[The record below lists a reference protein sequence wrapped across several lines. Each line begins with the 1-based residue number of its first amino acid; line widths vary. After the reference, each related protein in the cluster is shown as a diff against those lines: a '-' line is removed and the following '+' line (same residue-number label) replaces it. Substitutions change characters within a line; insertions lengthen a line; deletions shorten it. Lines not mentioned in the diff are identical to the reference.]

1 MKHVSRIVA
10 NERVSRRDSVL
21 ADQSKIFETI
31 CSVLGAYI
39 PEGTEITLDT
49 KIVADLEIDS
59 VDVFDLIM
67 EVEDAYDISIS
78 MELISNTHTV
88 GELVKVVDDLIGVD

>member
-1 MKHVSRIVA
+1 LTKQA
-10 NERVSRRDSVL
+10 
-21 ADQSKIFETI
+21 KIFETI
-31 CSVLGAYI
+31 CTVLAEYI
-39 PEGTEITLDT
+39 PEGTEITRDT

-78 MELISNTHTV
+78 MELISTTHTV
-88 GELVKVVDDLIGVD
+88 GELVKVVDDLIGAD

>member
-1 MKHVSRIVA
+1 MT
-10 NERVSRRDSVL
+10 
-21 ADQSKIFETI
+21 DQSKIFATI
-31 CSVLGAYI
+31 CNVLAEYI
-39 PEGTEITLDT
+39 PEGTEITNET

-78 MELISNTHTV
+78 MELISTTHTV
-88 GELVKVVDDLIGVD
+88 GELVNVVDDLIGAD

>member
-1 MKHVSRIVA
+1 LTNKEKIFSTICT
-10 NERVSRRDSVL
+10 VL
-21 ADQSKIFETI
+21 AE
-31 CSVLGAYI
+31 YI
-39 PEGTEITLDT
+39 PEGTAVSENTR
-49 KIVADLEIDS
+49 IVADLEIDS

-88 GELVKVVDDLIGVD
+88 GELVNVVDNLISAN

>member
-1 MKHVSRIVA
+1 MT
-10 NERVSRRDSVL
+10 
-21 ADQSKIFETI
+21 DQSKIFATI
-31 CSVLGAYI
+31 CKVLAEYI
-39 PEGTEITLDT
+39 PEGTEITHDT

-78 MELISNTHTV
+78 MELISTTHTV
-88 GELVKVVDDLIGVD
+88 GELVNVVDDLIGAN

>member
-1 MKHVSRIVA
+1 M
-10 NERVSRRDSVL
+10 VL
-21 ADQSKIFETI
+21 AE
-31 CSVLGAYI
+31 YI
-39 PEGTEITLDT
+39 PEGTEITDNT

-78 MELISNTHTV
+78 MELISTTHTV
-88 GELVKVVDDLIGVD
+88 GDLVNVVKDLNGAN

>member
-1 MKHVSRIVA
+1 MSDK
-10 NERVSRRDSVL
+10 
-21 ADQSKIFETI
+21 SKIFATI
-31 CSVLGAYI
+31 CTVLAEYI
-39 PEGTEITLDT
+39 PEGTEITGDT

-78 MELISNTHTV
+78 MELISTTHTV
-88 GELVKVVDDLIGVD
+88 GELVDVVDDLIGAD

>member
-1 MKHVSRIVA
+1 
-10 NERVSRRDSVL
+10 L
-21 ADQSKIFETI
+21 ADQKKIFATI
-31 CSVLGAYI
+31 CSVLAEYV
-39 PEGTEITLDT
+39 PEGTDVTLDT

-78 MELISNTHTV
+78 MELISTTHTV
-88 GELVKVVDDLIGVD
+88 GELVKVVDDLIGAN

>member
-1 MKHVSRIVA
+1 
-10 NERVSRRDSVL
+10 L
-21 ADQSKIFETI
+21 AEQSKIFETI
-31 CSVLGAYI
+31 CTVLAEYI
-39 PEGTEITLDT
+39 PEGTEITNET

-78 MELISNTHTV
+78 MELISTTHTV
-88 GELVKVVDDLIGVD
+88 GELVKVVDDLIGAN

>member
-1 MKHVSRIVA
+1 MA
-10 NERVSRRDSVL
+10 E
-21 ADQSKIFETI
+21 QSKIFETI
-31 CSVLGAYI
+31 CTVLAEYI
-39 PEGTEITLDT
+39 PEGTEITNET

-78 MELISNTHTV
+78 MELISTTHTV
-88 GELVKVVDDLIGVD
+88 GELVKVVDDLIGAN

>member
-1 MKHVSRIVA
+1 MSKT
-10 NERVSRRDSVL
+10 
-21 ADQSKIFETI
+21 SKIFETI
-31 CSVLGAYI
+31 CKVLAEYI
-39 PEGTEITLDT
+39 PEGTEITNDT

-78 MELISNTHTV
+78 MELISTTHTV
-88 GELVKVVDDLIGVD
+88 GELVNVVEGLSGAN

>member
-1 MKHVSRIVA
+1 MT
-10 NERVSRRDSVL
+10 
-21 ADQSKIFETI
+21 DQSKIFATI
-31 CSVLGAYI
+31 CNVLSEYI
-39 PEGTEITLDT
+39 PEGTEITNET

-78 MELISNTHTV
+78 MELISTTHTV
-88 GELVKVVDDLIGVD
+88 GELVNVVDDLIGAN

>member
-1 MKHVSRIVA
+1 MAEHS
-10 NERVSRRDSVL
+10 E
-21 ADQSKIFETI
+21 IFATI
-31 CSVLGAYI
+31 CSVLDEYV

-59 VDVFDLIM
+59 VNVFDLIM

-88 GELVKVVDDLIGVD
+88 GELVKVVDGLIGAN